1 MIRILALDTTTWWG
15 GMALLEQAEAG
26 EPPRLIAQFGL
37 RVERSHATGL
47 LGSADWLLD
56 RAGWTR
62 AGLDG
67 FVATRGP
74 GSFTGIRVGLG
85 TIRGLSLAAGRPCA
99 AVGSLEA
106 IAEAHGPDPRER
118 VALIGAGR
126 GELYGA
132 RFDAGSA
139 PPEPLDGPWLLP
151 LPALDD
157 RIEGDAVLIFAPGS
171 EELRPDPAAVPARL
185 RIAPVPYGIAAAAG
199 RVALARGLPDM
210 DQPADLAPLYVRPP
224 DAVLKTR
231 RR

>member
-15 GMALLEQAEAG
+15 GMALLEQAAAA
-26 EPPRLIAQFGL
+26 EPPRVVAQFGV

-47 LGSADWLLD
+47 LGSVDWLLE
-56 RAGWTR
+56 RAGWTK

-99 AVGSLEA
+99 GVGSLEA

-118 VALIGAGR
+118 IALIGAGR

-132 RFDAGSA
+132 RFDAGSV
-139 PPEPLDGPWLLP
+139 PPEPLDEPWLLP
-151 LPALDD
+151 LEGLSD
-157 RIEGDAVLIFAPGS
+157 RFEGEAVLIFAPGS
-171 EELRPDPAAVPARL
+171 EDLRPDPAVAPPRV
-185 RIAPVPYGIAAAAG
+185 RIARVPHGVAAGAG
-199 RVALARGLPDM
+199 RVALGRGLLDAELPD
-210 DQPADLAPLYVRPP
+210 ALAPLYVRPP

-231 RR
+231 R